1 MRSQKSV
8 SENNHW
14 KNVTPHPVPLYGGVP
29 RSGGVVR
36 VVKKLLPHCPTPSL
50 LSLRVQRGNPFNKK
64 SPRRAIFYF
73 IIFLSHRTAIAGTKN
88 KITPANP
95 HIANVPTA

>member
-14 KNVTPHPVPLYGGVP
+14 KNKTPHPVPLYGVVP

-50 LSLRVQRGNPFNKK
+50 LSLRAQRGNPFNKK
-64 SPRRAIFYF
+64 IAQTGDFLFHHFSFPPHGNRR
-73 IIFLSHRTAIAGTKN
+73 HQE
-88 KITPANP
+88 
-95 HIANVPTA
+95 